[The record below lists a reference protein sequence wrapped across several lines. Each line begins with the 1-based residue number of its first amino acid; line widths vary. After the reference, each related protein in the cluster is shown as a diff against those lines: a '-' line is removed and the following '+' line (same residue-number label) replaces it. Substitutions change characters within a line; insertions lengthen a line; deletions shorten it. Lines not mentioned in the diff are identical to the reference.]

1 MRKATCALFIIVC
14 AGSSASLCQLFQDEA
29 FRPSTAYF
37 SCSSSAINCYP
48 PLVRNLLP

>member
-14 AGSSASLCQLFQDEA
+14 AGSTASLCQLFKNEA
-29 FRPSTAYF
+29 YRPTTAF
-37 SCSSSAINCYP
+37 INCSGTAANCYP

>member
-14 AGSSASLCQLFQDEA
+14 ASSTASLCQRFKNEA
-29 FRPSTAYF
+29 YRPTTAF
-37 SCSSSAINCYP
+37 ISCSATAINCYP